1 MKTRQKLR
9 EQVEQQAHRMKQAEH
24 DRQTLLAQTVYLGTL
39 GLLLVVP
46 IIIGAYLGNWL
57 DNRLPGY
64 SVNWTTS
71 LIIVGV
77 FIGGINAYLM
87 IRRRY

>member
-1 MKTRQKLR
+1 MKSRQQLR
-9 EQVEQQAHRMKQAEH
+9 EQVEHQAHRMKQVEH
-24 DRQTLLAQTVYLGTL
+24 DRQTLLAQTIYLGTL
-39 GLLLVVP
+39 GLVLVVP

-71 LIIVGV
+71 LIVVGV
-77 FIGGINAYLM
+77 FVGGINAYLM
-87 IRRRY
+87 IKRRY

>member
-1 MKTRQKLR
+1 
-9 EQVEQQAHRMKQAEH
+9 MKQAEH
-24 DRQTLLAQTVYLGTL
+24 DRETLLAQTIYLGTL
-39 GLLLVVP
+39 GLVLVVP
-46 IIIGAYLGNWL
+46 IILGAYLGSWL

-77 FIGGINAYLM
+77 FVGGINAYLM